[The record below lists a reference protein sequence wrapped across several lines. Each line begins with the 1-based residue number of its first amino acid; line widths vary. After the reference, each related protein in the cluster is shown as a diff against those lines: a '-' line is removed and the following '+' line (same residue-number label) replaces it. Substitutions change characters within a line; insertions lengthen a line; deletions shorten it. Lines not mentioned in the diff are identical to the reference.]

1 MTIERDKIT
10 GAWLVSQIICGRLVS
25 RQYYGYT
32 RREAISL
39 FIEEAHQ

>member
-10 GAWLVSQIICGRLVS
+10 GAWLVSQMIFGRLVS

-32 RREAISL
+32 KREAIGL
-39 FIEEAHQ
+39 FIEEVHQ